1 MRVADE
7 QVGSASDGRLQPSG
21 SMRPAL
27 WRTVRWVSRE
37 VGVGLWRPRT
47 GVLAALA
54 ASVPVLLFL
63 DIVFLT
69 DTLVHGGVGIL
80 GSSESALFMCVAFA
94 AAGPASIVVS
104 DRRNGLIAML
114 RTRGLTPRGYLAA
127 RTAIA
132 AGVAA
137 GIALLACLL
146 AVAVFVLV
154 SGPGPAMVSS
164 ALAPEEG
171 MSMYGRSMLAA
182 TPALMADLYAS
193 VVAAFA
199 AGGLAALGAVVGSLL
214 PVPVLPN
221 VVPLA
226 ALIMVLNLA
235 RIAPVWGAAAGM
247 DLPAGFAQQAA
258 ELVVPALLWPTVAAA
273 AVILVGRGQETLWMV
288 E

>member
-1 MRVADE
+1 MD
-7 QVGSASDGRLQPSG
+7 SDASSLRAGLVRSDP
-21 SMRPAL
+21 
-27 WRTVRWVSRE
+27 WRAMRWVSHE
-37 VGVGLWRPRT
+37 VAVGLWRPRT
-47 GVLAALA
+47 GTLAALA

-80 GSSESALFMCVAFA
+80 GSSESALFVCVAFA

-114 RTRGLTPRGYLAA
+114 RTRGLTPQGYLAA
-127 RTAIA
+127 RA
-132 AGVAA
+132 AVAA
-137 GIALLACLL
+137 GIAAGIALVACLL
-146 AVAVFVLV
+146 AVAVFVTV

-171 MSMYGRSMLAA
+171 MSMYGRSMLPGA
-182 TPALMADLYAS
+182 PDVMADLYAT

-199 AGGLAALGAVVGSLL
+199 AGGLAALGAVVGSVL

-247 DLPAGFAQQAA
+247 DLPAGFALQAA
-258 ELVVPALLWPTVAAA
+258 ELVAPALLWPTVAAA
-273 AVILVGRGQETLWMV
+273 AVVLVGRRQETLWMV